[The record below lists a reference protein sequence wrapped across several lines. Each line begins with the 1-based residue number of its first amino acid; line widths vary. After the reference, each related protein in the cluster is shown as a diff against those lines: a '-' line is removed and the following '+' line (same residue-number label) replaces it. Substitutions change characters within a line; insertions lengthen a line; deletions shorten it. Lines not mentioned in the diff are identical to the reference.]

1 MLMHRV
7 QKRVMV
13 VLLMFAVAFIVGQ
26 SNVSFAK
33 MKLQGHVN
41 INTATEAQLAM
52 LPGVGEKLAK
62 EIVAHRIKIGP
73 FKTTGD
79 IITVKGLKDK
89 KFEKFKDFII
99 LEGETTIEEIKEKK

>member
-41 INTATEAQLAM
+41 INTAT
-52 LPGVGEKLAK
+52 
-62 EIVAHRIKIGP
+62 
-73 FKTTGD
+73 
-79 IITVKGLKDK
+79 
-89 KFEKFKDFII
+89 
-99 LEGETTIEEIKEKK
+99 